1 MNGRDTFRILPPC
14 ARPPAMVAA
23 LLLVVLASC
32 AAPAPVV
39 QGTVVSVDA
48 RVLRVQD
55 ETRPR
60 DPALAID
67 ISHAEMGNPPAV
79 GETVRVVYRDEGSVR
94 RALAVMSVSRQRRM
108 EGEGQ

>member
-1 MNGRDTFRILPPC
+1 MSGHDAFQLLA
-14 ARPPAMVAA
+14 ARPYAMLAS
-23 LLLVVLASC
+23 LLLVALASC

-39 QGTVVSVDA
+39 QGTVVSADA
-48 RVLRVQD
+48 RILYVQD

-67 ISHAEMGNPPAV
+67 ISRADMGNRPAI
-79 GETVRVVYRDEGSVR
+79 GETVRVVYREEGSVR

-108 EGEGQ
+108 EGEGR